1 MISSISSIFWGETEE
16 SENNIEKE
24 KDGNSSDDEDRV
36 VVGPAS
42 KTGEG
47 GEEVIYPLPLGDPTL
62 TILSSPPLPIA
73 TCRPEIISMIQ
84 KLKKAEK
91 YSNSVHNQNTAETLK
106 FIMLFNNKDLKRG
119 NFIVRKSKNAGRA
132 SFPIKQAGN
141 CRNLKQC

>member
-47 GEEVIYPLPLGDPTL
+47 GEEMLYPLPLGDPTL
-62 TILSSPPLPIA
+62 TILSSPPLPIP
-73 TCRPEIISMIQ
+73 TYRPEIILMIQ
-84 KLKKAEK
+84 KLKKEEK
-91 YSNSVHNQNTAETLK
+91 YSNSVYSKNISESLTK
-106 FIMLFNNKDLKRG
+106 KYLKRG
-119 NFIVRKSKNAGRA
+119 NIIVRNSGRA
-132 SFPIKQAGN
+132 SFQIKQLETAEI
-141 CRNLKQC
+141 